1 MKFYKKIL
9 FTFSINFIIQY
20 FVFSSMLL
28 NSLSDFTHNISK
40 FYIASIVGLVMVML
54 EIIIHKIDYDTLNIP
69 LFVSVLSLLVLF
81 LYLYRIQY
89 AVNDDE
95 YLKQLKE
102 NDSAALLISKA
113 MEAKNNTY
121 EVAKITKNI
130 IQNDSRSFLE
140 STRNKLNI

>member
-1 MKFYKKIL
+1 
-9 FTFSINFIIQY
+9 
-20 FVFSSMLL
+20 
-28 NSLSDFTHNISK
+28 
-40 FYIASIVGLVMVML
+40 
-54 EIIIHKIDYDTLNIP
+54 
-69 LFVSVLSLLVLF
+69 VLSLLVLF

-113 MEAKNNTY
+113 MEAKTNTY